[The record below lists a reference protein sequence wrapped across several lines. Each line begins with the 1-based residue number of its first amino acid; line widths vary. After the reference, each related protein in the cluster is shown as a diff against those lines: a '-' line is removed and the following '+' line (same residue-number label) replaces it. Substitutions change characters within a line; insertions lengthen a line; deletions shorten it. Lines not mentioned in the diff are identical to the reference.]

1 LGNYPNI
8 KSGAKMK
15 KQKNFTQFIRSFCI
29 LMSIL
34 ILSTTLYAQE
44 SEYQYKETEQ
54 LVDLVNDAAALIKEK
69 GEDAFAEFAV
79 QDSKWRHDDKYIF
92 VIDPEGMVYAHASTA
107 LVGTNVMELTDVNGK
122 PFIRWFIREV
132 ANGDSCGWSYY
143 LWNIPGQD
151 EPTWKTTFVRSTIA
165 PSGKK
170 YITGCG
176 LYNMK
181 MERAF
186 VVDQVNEAADMIE
199 GEGIIAFE
207 VLRDPTSEFIFND
220 NYVFVL
226 DAEGTL
232 LVHPSIEGTNLYD
245 SQDVNGKYFIRDMLE
260 VAMEDGFG
268 WVDYWWNK
276 PGEEEASAKSSY
288 IKQIEVDGKVLI
300 VGVGVYLE

>member
-1 LGNYPNI
+1 
-8 KSGAKMK
+8 MK
-15 KQKNFTQFIRSFCI
+15 KQKNFIQFIRSCCI
-29 LMSIL
+29 LISIL
-34 ILSTTLYAQE
+34 IFSVALYAQDA
-44 SEYQYKETEQ
+44 EYQYEETQQ
-54 LVDLVNDAAALIKEK
+54 LVQLVNDAAALIEEK

-92 VIDPEGMVYAHASTA
+92 VIDPDAMVYAHASTA

-122 PFIRWFIREV
+122 PFIKWFIREV

-151 EPTWKTTFVRSTIA
+151 DPTWKTTFVRSAIA

-186 VVDQVNEAADMIE
+186 VVDQVKEAADMIE
-199 GEGIIAFE
+199 GEGITAFE

-232 LVHPSIEGTNLYD
+232 LVHPEIEGTNLYTTHD
-245 SQDVNGKYFIRDMLE
+245 EEGKYFIQEMLE
-260 VAMEDGFG
+260 LGREKGCG

-276 PGEEEASAKSSY
+276 PGEEKPSAKSSY
-288 IKQIEVDGKVLI
+288 IKQIEVDGDVLV